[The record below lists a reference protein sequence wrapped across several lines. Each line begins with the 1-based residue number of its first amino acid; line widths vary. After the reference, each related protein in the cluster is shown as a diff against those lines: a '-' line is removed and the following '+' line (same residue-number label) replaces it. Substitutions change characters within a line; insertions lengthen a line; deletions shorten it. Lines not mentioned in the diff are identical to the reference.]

1 MFRPRVLMACVFV
14 ALMLSGCG
22 VWRALYPKV
31 EYETEPP
38 TLPTDLGSPA
48 ILVFTKTN
56 GFRHEEAIPAGV
68 ALIEEI
74 ASRRGWSTFHTENG
88 ATFTP
93 ELLERFDAVVWH
105 MTSGD
110 VLNEKQKLAFRGWI
124 EAGHGFVGMHAA
136 GDGSHIWPWYRSTI
150 IGVDYGE
157 HPLGPQFQEARLIV
171 EDRDHPATAKLP
183 ESFVHMEEWY
193 SFAES
198 PRTKGFRVLARVDE
212 STYSPEIDFLWMEKD
227 LRMGDDHP
235 IVWTTCVGP
244 GRVFYNALGHQAAAY
259 QKQELKDL
267 LEGSLVWALGLEG
280 PTCQ

>member
-1 MFRPRVLMACVFV
+1 MIRPRALMASALV
-14 ALMLSGCG
+14 AILLSGCG
-22 VWRALYPKV
+22 VWRAIFPKF

-38 TLPTDLGSPA
+38 TLPADLGSPA

-68 ALIEEI
+68 ALIEDI

-88 ATFTP
+88 AVFTP
-93 ELLERFDAVVWH
+93 ELLDRFDVVVWH

-110 VLNEKQKLAFRGWI
+110 VLNEEQRQAFRSWL
-124 EAGHGFVGMHAA
+124 EAGHGFVGTHAA
-136 GDGSHIWPWYRSTI
+136 GDGSHTWPWYRKTI

-157 HPLGPQFQEARLIV
+157 HPLGPQFQEATAIV

-183 ESFVHMEEWY
+183 ESFNHMEEWY
-193 SFAES
+193 SFTES

-212 STYSPEIDFLWMEKD
+212 STYSPQIDFLWMDKD

-235 IVWTTCVGP
+235 IVWTTCAGK
-244 GRVFYNALGHQAAAY
+244 GRVLYNALGHQAAAY
-259 QKQELKDL
+259 ETQELKDL
-267 LEGSLVWALGLEG
+267 TEGSLVWALGLDG
-280 PTCQ
+280 PACP